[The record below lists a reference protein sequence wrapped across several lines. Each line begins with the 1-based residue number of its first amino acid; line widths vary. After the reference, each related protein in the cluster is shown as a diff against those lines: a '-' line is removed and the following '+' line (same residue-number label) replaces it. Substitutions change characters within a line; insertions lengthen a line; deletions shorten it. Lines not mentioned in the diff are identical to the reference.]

1 MSIQSAQAYLTRYGW
16 GAQGKS
22 LGITRMF
29 QDADVAAL
37 KSLKAVASLR
47 PRGVLSGFLV
57 IAPATPQCPT
67 ATCAFLPPVTGK
79 QQPFVIRM
87 RLADSLQ
94 KEGAI
99 FSAYSDNGD
108 IVIEDVLV
116 WRGKALFQSTGFEE
130 RWKTVGDLLEMWV
143 PDDVLQGCGIR
154 FSEYM
159 ALAALQEPAERQVVE
174 FVPLAPN
181 MKRMVW
187 VPTEDGAST
196 TATQWIAKRE
206 SLIGPDIFTLWSD
219 KGEKQAQLALVRTLA
234 TSRALRVHPVDEFRV
249 NTAWNKMFERWEIL
263 GIA

>member
-1 MSIQSAQAYLTRYGW
+1 MSIQAAQSYLTRFGW

-29 QDADVAAL
+29 QEADVAVL
-37 KSLKAVASLR
+37 KSLKAVAALR

-57 IAPATPQCPT
+57 IAPPSSQHPTPV
-67 ATCAFLPPVTGK
+67 CAFVPPVTGK

-108 IVIEDVLV
+108 LVIEDVLV
-116 WRGKALFQSTGFEE
+116 WRGKALFSSAGFEE
-130 RWKTVGDLLEMWV
+130 RWRRVGEMLELWE
-143 PDDVLQGCGIR
+143 PDAVLQGCGIR

-159 ALAALQEPAERQVVE
+159 ALAALQEPAEREVVE
-174 FVPLAPN
+174 FVPLNPN

-187 VPTEDGAST
+187 VPTEEA
-196 TATQWIAKRE
+196 AKAMTQWIAKRE
-206 SLIGPDIFTLWSD
+206 SLVGPDIFSLWSD
-219 KGEKQAQLALVRTLA
+219 KGEKQPHLGLVRTLGI
-234 TSRALRVHPVDEFRV
+234 SKMLRLHPVDEFRV
-249 NTAWNKMFERWEIL
+249 NAAWNKMFERWEIL